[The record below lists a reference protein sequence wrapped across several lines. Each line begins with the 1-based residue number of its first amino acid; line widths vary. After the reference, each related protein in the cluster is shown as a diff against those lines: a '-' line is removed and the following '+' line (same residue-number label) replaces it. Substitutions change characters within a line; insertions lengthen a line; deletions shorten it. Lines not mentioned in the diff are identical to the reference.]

1 LNQFNPLVE
10 PLPWWHGFYR
20 RIRLVPWWLQYNR
33 ESAEQIGLADKIIES
48 STNMGLDVKLVRK
61 IIRHAVSEFTKH
73 GLGVDYYGYHN
84 IDHEL
89 EVAYIT
95 LVAANGQ
102 KRQDYKFSQK
112 DLITLF
118 MAALFHDY
126 DPLKRF
132 DKPHEDSVESFIR
145 NDGKI
150 KRFIDDLEISI
161 DIVIALI
168 YRTAYPFKGI
178 IADQANKRIQKL
190 LTSAGISA
198 NDITIRKH
206 YQDLGWFLSISD
218 RIAGYCLGNF
228 EHSKEIARRNVHSLG
243 WHPALINEESVK
255 YFSALKE
262 EKEMVERVLEGMP
275 DEYRKNF
282 FNNVEAFKESWEE
295 EVNIRNSI
303 RRKELSLIS
312 AVDKIEDNLDA
323 YITLSIQSIHRELPA
338 PIHLSEE
345 KFMRSLS
352 DSNTILITLRIEDGK
367 IVGYVKGGPLENYKL
382 RSGTRDEN
390 WGKKNTA
397 YMEWISI
404 KPGYWGETGGHLLRL
419 HFLQEARRR
428 GYRFVTSYVHRNV
441 IIDRINRGERILIV
455 QKYDPDRL
463 DYYRADLTSLVR
475 QYP

>member
-1 LNQFNPLVE
+1 M
-10 PLPWWHGFYR
+10 
-20 RIRLVPWWLQYNR
+20 RLD
-33 ESAEQIGLADKIIES
+33 A
-48 STNMGLDVKLVRK
+48 KLVRK

-102 KRQDYKFSQK
+102 KRQDHKFSQK

-118 MAALFHDY
+118 IAALFHDY

-150 KRFIDDLEISI
+150 KRFIDDLEINI

-178 IADQANKRIQKL
+178 IADQANKRIQEL
-190 LTSAGISA
+190 FTSAGISD

-206 YQDLGWFLSISD
+206 YEELGWFLSISD

-228 EHSKEIARRNVHSLG
+228 EHSKELARRNVHSLG

-262 EKEMVERVLEGMP
+262 EKEMVERVLEGLP

-282 FNNVEAFKESWEE
+282 FDNVEAFKESWEK

-323 YITLSIQSIHRELPA
+323 YITLSIQSIHRDLPA
-338 PIHLSEE
+338 PIRLSEE

-352 DSNTILITLRIEDGK
+352 DSNTILITLRIEDGN

-441 IIDRINRGERILIV
+441 IIGRINRGERIMIV

-463 DYYRADLTSLVR
+463 DYYRTDLISLVL

>member
-1 LNQFNPLVE
+1 M
-10 PLPWWHGFYR
+10 R
-20 RIRLVPWWLQYNR
+20 
-33 ESAEQIGLADKIIES
+33 
-48 STNMGLDVKLVRK
+48 LDVKLVRK

-84 IDHEL
+84 INHEL

-118 MAALFHDY
+118 IAALFHDY

-178 IADQANKRIQKL
+178 IADQANERIQEL
-190 LTSAGISA
+190 FTSAGISD

-206 YQDLGWFLSISD
+206 YQDLGWFLSVSD

-228 EHSKEIARRNVHSLG
+228 EHSKELARRNVHSLG

-255 YFSALKE
+255 YFSVLKE

-282 FNNVEAFKESWEE
+282 FDNVEAFKESWEE

-419 HFLQEARRR
+419 HFLREARRR

-441 IIDRINRGERILIV
+441 IIGRINRGERIIIV

-463 DYYRADLTSLVR
+463 DYYRADLISLVL